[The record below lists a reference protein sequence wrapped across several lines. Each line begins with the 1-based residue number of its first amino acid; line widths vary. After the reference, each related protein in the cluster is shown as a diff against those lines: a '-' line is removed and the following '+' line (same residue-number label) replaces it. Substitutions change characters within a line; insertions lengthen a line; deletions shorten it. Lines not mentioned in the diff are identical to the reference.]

1 MKLNACPQTLQISSV
16 DFTDFSYSISP
27 EKDIVLEE
35 TFRNS
40 IAKHG
45 ILHPP
50 IIRKTDSGSHLIV
63 TGKKRLFAFRSLY
76 PEVQTC
82 CFLVIP
88 AKVPEIDV
96 YSILLEDIRI
106 SRQLTPI
113 EKALLL
119 EKISSLADV
128 EYVVNEFLPRMDL
141 PPDHFH
147 IRQSLMLL
155 TLESPIILAIHRREM
170 YEGIARD
177 ITSLPDTDRMA
188 LFHIITS
195 LHLSVSYQKKLVR
208 NCRDIAGREKKSVA
222 EVLESPETLAILN
235 HPDMNPPQKTKNLM
249 TWLTRKHMPRSSQA
263 EAEFAD
269 FVAEMQLPDKVTI
282 QHTPFFEDDAVTLSI
297 PFSNRKSLQDVWRKI
312 QNALHE
318 QDD

>member
-1 MKLNACPQTLQISSV
+1 MKLNACAKTLQISSI
-16 DFTDFSYSISP
+16 DFTDSSYSISP

-35 TFRNS
+35 AFKKS

-50 IIRKTDSGSHLIV
+50 IIRKKDSGSHAIV

-76 PEVQTC
+76 PEALTS

-88 AKVPEIDV
+88 AEVPEIDV

-106 SRQLTPI
+106 SRQLTPV

-119 EKISSLADV
+119 EKISSLVDID
-128 EYVVNEFLPRMDL
+128 YVVNEFLPRMDL
-141 PPDHFH
+141 PPDPFH

-155 TLESPIILAIHRREM
+155 TLEAPIILAIHRGEM
-170 YEGIARD
+170 HEGVARD
-177 ITSLPDTDRMA
+177 ITSLPGTDRMA
-188 LFHIITS
+188 LLEIITS

-208 NCRDIAGREKKSVA
+208 NCRDIAGREKKSIA
-222 EVLESPETLAILN
+222 GILESPEALAIIN
-235 HPDMNPPQKTKNLM
+235 HPGMNPPQKTKKLM

-263 EAEFAD
+263 ETEFAD
-269 FVAEMQLPDKVTI
+269 FIAEMRLPDAVTI
-282 QHTPFFEDDAVTLSI
+282 QHSPFFEDDAVTLSI
-297 PFSNRKSLQDVWRKI
+297 PFSNRKSLQEAWKKI
-312 QNALHE
+312 QNALHK